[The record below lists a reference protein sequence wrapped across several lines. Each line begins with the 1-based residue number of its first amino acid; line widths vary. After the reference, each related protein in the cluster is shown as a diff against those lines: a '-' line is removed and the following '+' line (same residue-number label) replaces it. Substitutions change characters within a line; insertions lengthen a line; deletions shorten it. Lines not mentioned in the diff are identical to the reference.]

1 MVFGLLRLLLGTVMI
16 DVLLFFSVLFF
27 LEDSHTGVLAIH
39 EAGRRGESLAV
50 RLCICILVCR
60 HLHGGATQR
69 AAPSLEFRRKARER
83 RH

>member
-39 EAGRRGESLAV
+39 EAGAAAKASPSGFASAYWFVDICMAARRS
-50 RLCICILVCR
+50 
-60 HLHGGATQR
+60 
-69 AAPSLEFRRKARER
+69 APLQV
-83 RH
+83 